1 MMSHSPAK
9 TAAKAPT
16 RRAATS
22 RPSAVAGAVK
32 SDFIKGASIHYRGVY
47 EADPI
52 ARVMSIK
59 QGVPA
64 IVVDTVA
71 REMKVPKERLLG
83 TLGIARATLDRKAKD
98 NKPLSPE
105 ESSRVMGLARLVGQV
120 EAIVRES
127 GNPEGFSAPEWVA
140 TWLAQPLPALGG
152 HAPGELMDTAEG
164 QQIVSNLLE
173 RARSGAYA

>member
-1 MMSHSPAK
+1 MSHS
-9 TAAKAPT
+9 AAKPPT
-16 RRAATS
+16 KLPARRAASS
-22 RPSAVAGAVK
+22 RPAAGAAGAAAG
-32 SDFIKGASIHYRGVY
+32 FIKGASIHYRGVY

-98 NKPLSPE
+98 NKPLSPDD
-105 ESSRVMGLARLVGQV
+105 SSRVVGLARLVGLV
-120 EAIVRES
+120 EAMVRES

-152 HAPGELMDTAEG
+152 RAPAELMDTAEG